1 MGKEILAAI
10 AEAMANLEVRQAQEL
25 VEEAMPAC
33 VSPIQILD
41 ALREGLSVVGQRF
54 AACEYFVSDLI
65 ISGQIMKNAMKALV
79 PFLAGQSFIVKDRV
93 VLGSALGD
101 MHDIGKEIVK
111 TMLISQGYEVN
122 DLGVDVPSERF
133 VERAKEVGAK
143 VIGIS
148 ALLSTTVPMSAHVV
162 KQLEKEGLRSRVKVI
177 LGGGAARKEMIR
189 TYGVD
194 AAVVDVIEGLDI
206 IKSWTGT

>member
-25 VEEAMPAC
+25 VEEAMPAG

-41 ALREGLSVVGQRF
+41 ALRQGLNVVGQRF

-79 PFLAGQSFIVKDRV
+79 PFLEGQSYVAKERV

-133 VERAKEVGAK
+133 VEGAKEVGAK

-148 ALLSTTVPMSAHVV
+148 ALLSTTVPMSAHVI
-162 KQLEKEGLRSRVKVI
+162 KQLEKEALRSRVKVI
-177 LGGGAARKEMIR
+177 LGGGAARKEMIK
-189 TYGVD
+189 TYRVD
-194 AAVVDVIEGLDI
+194 AAVVDVIEGLSI
-206 IKSWTGT
+206 IRSWTST